1 MPDPAGP
8 PPSSDAAPDAGAIA
22 ELQRCCADIA
32 RLNAMPATWTGM
44 DPTAI
49 VEAMLDVLLDML
61 GLDFVGL
68 RFTEMVHIFIRV
80 DAGYRPGGDPDFVGG
95 AIDDWLA
102 TDPAPGAAALALAGE
117 DVAVL
122 PVALGEIASLGWLVA
137 GSRRADFPRETERLR
152 LDVAAA
158 QLSLACREVRD
169 LADREPADTREV
181 PPTGDALAE
190 SELRLNL
197 IINTIPAMAWSSKAD
212 GMLDFCNQN
221 LLDFVGFPAEDI
233 HGLGF
238 YRIFHPDD
246 TPVLLAAWQ
255 DIMASKRG
263 REVEGR
269 IIRADGVYRWFTLRQ
284 TPLLDADGNVVKWY
298 GILLDIEDRKRAE
311 TALRETEAALLASER
326 NLNLIINSLPVLAW
340 SARPDGSADFINQR
354 WLDYA
359 GLPAEQI
366 LGWGFLDLYHP
377 DDVPGMMETWL
388 RDLAGAKQTFL
399 KGRIRGADGDYRW
412 FYFSGRKFTD
422 ANGVVRWFGVNVDI
436 EDLQRAEDALKASE
450 AALKESERR
459 LQHIINTIP
468 GLVWSADA
476 DGAVDFLSQQYLD
489 YIGMDPQY
497 ALGPGWTMAIHP
509 DDRGL
514 LIDAWSMALA
524 TGRGNECEA
533 RLRDGAGGYRWFL
546 FRASPYHSADGGRP
560 HWFGV
565 NIDIDD
571 RKRAEEQLRRSQA
584 ELAHVT
590 RMTTMGELAVSIAHE
605 INQPLMAIVTNAGTC
620 LRWLE
625 DGRVDIAQARQATER
640 IVRDGHRAGDIIGSI
655 RALARKLPPTMVEM
669 DLEQAIRE
677 IAEMLRGELHRRG
690 VQLATDFASPAIM
703 VIGDRTQLQQVVLNL
718 IMNAAEAMA
727 GRAEGER
734 QIAVRAA
741 AVAGG
746 GVEVSVADS
755 GTGLSPGLGDRI
767 FEAFFSTKSG
777 GVGMGLSICRSIVDA
792 HGGRIWAAANEP
804 AGSVFRFSLP
814 AAGEGD
820 GHAGL
825 R

>member
-1 MPDPAGP
+1 MPDVPGPA
-8 PPSSDAAPDAGAIA
+8 SFDATAIA
-22 ELQRCCADIA
+22 DLQRCCADIA
-32 RLNAMPATWTGM
+32 RLNAMPATWAGM

-49 VEAMLDVLLDML
+49 VEAMLDELLDML
-61 GLDFVGL
+61 DLDFVGL
-68 RFTEMVHIFIRV
+68 RFTEMVHIFMRV
-80 DAGYRPGGDPDFVGG
+80 DAGYRPGGDPDVVGV

-102 TDPAPGAAALALAGE
+102 TDPTRGVATLHLGGE

-137 GSRRADFPRETERLR
+137 GSRRADFPSGMERLR

-169 LADREPADTREV
+169 LADREPADTREER
-181 PPTGDALAE
+181 PTGDALAE

-197 IINTIPAMAWSSKAD
+197 IINTIPAMAWSAKAD
-212 GMLDFCNQN
+212 GMLDFCNQK

-233 HGLGF
+233 YGLGF

-255 DIMASKRG
+255 EIMASGRG

-284 TPLLDADGNVVKWY
+284 NPLLDANGNVVKWY
-298 GILLDIEDRKRAE
+298 GILLDIEDRKRTE
-311 TALRETEAALLASER
+311 NALRETEAALLASER

-377 DDVPGMMETWL
+377 DDVAGMMETWR

-399 KGRIRGADGDYRW
+399 KGRIRGANGDYRW

-476 DGAVDFLSQQYLD
+476 DGAVNFLSQQYLD
-489 YIGMDPQY
+489 YIGMEPDH
-497 ALGPGWTMAIHP
+497 ALGPGWTTAIHP
-509 DDRGL
+509 DDRSTL
-514 LIDAWSMALA
+514 FDAWNAALA

-533 RLRDGAGGYRWFL
+533 RLRDGRGGYRWFL
-546 FRASPYHSADGGRP
+546 FRAGPYYSADGGRP

-571 RKRAEEQLRRSQA
+571 RKRAEEDLRRSQA
-584 ELAHVT
+584 DLAHAT

-625 DGRVDIAQARQATER
+625 DGRIDIAQARQATER

-655 RALARKLPPTMVEM
+655 RALARKVPPTMVEM
-669 DLEQAIRE
+669 DLERAIRE
-677 IAEMLRGELHRRG
+677 IAELLRGELHRRG
-690 VQLATDFASPAIM
+690 VQLATDFTTPAIM

-727 GRAEGER
+727 ERAASER
-734 QIAVRAA
+734 QIVVRTT
-741 AVAGG
+741 VTEEGD
-746 GVEVSVADS
+746 VEVSVADG
-755 GTGLSPGLGDRI
+755 GTGLSPALGDRI
-767 FEAFFSTKSG
+767 FEAFFTTKSG
-777 GVGMGLSICRSIVDA
+777 GVGMGLSICRSIVEA
-792 HGGRIWAAANEP
+792 HGGRIWAAANQP

-814 AAGEGD
+814 AAARGD
-820 GHAGL
+820 AHARL
-825 R
+825 F

>member
-1 MPDPAGP
+1 MPDTAE
-8 PPSSDAAPDAGAIA
+8 PPSSRAVAD
-22 ELQRCCADIA
+22 LQRCCADIA
-32 RLNAMPATWTGM
+32 RLNALPAAWIGL

-49 VEAMLDVLLDML
+49 VETLLDVLLDML
-61 GLDFVGL
+61 DLDFVGL
-68 RFTEMVHIFIRV
+68 RFTEMVHIFMRV
-80 DAGYRPGGDPDFVGG
+80 DAGYRPVRDPDLVGG
-95 AIDDWLA
+95 VIDDWLA
-102 TDPAPGAAALALAGE
+102 SAPAPGIATLTLGGE

-122 PVALGEIASLGWLVA
+122 PVPLGEIASLGWLVA
-137 GSRRADFPRETERLR
+137 GTRRTGFPCQTERLR

-169 LADREPADTREV
+169 LADREPADMRDQ

-246 TPVLLAAWQ
+246 MPVLLAAWQ
-255 DIMASKRG
+255 EIMASKRG

-284 TPLLDADGNVVKWY
+284 NPLLDADGNVVKWY
-298 GILLDIEDRKRAE
+298 GILLDIEDRKRTE
-311 TALRETEAALLASER
+311 TALRETEAALLASES

-377 DDVPGMMETWL
+377 DDVPGMMETWR
-388 RDLAGAKQTFL
+388 RDLAAAKQTFL
-399 KGRIRGADGDYRW
+399 KGRIRGADGQYRW

-450 AALKESERR
+450 AALKASERR

-468 GLVWSADA
+468 GLVWTARE
-476 DGAVDFLSQQYLD
+476 DGSVDFLSQQYLD
-489 YIGMDPQY
+489 YTGLDVRE
-497 ALGPGWTMAIHP
+497 ALDEGWTAAVHP
-509 DDRGL
+509 DDRAL
-514 LIDAWSMALA
+514 LFESWNAALA
-524 TGRGNECEA
+524 SGRGSECEA
-533 RLRDGAGGYRWFL
+533 RLRDDGGDYRWFL
-546 FRASPYHSADGGRP
+546 FRAGPYHSEEGGQP

-571 RKRAEEQLRRSQA
+571 RKRAEEELRRSQA
-584 ELAHVT
+584 DLAHVT

-625 DGRVDIAQARQATER
+625 DGRVDLAQARQATER

-655 RALARKLPPTMVEM
+655 RALARKVPPTMAEM
-669 DLEQAIRE
+669 NLEQAIRE
-677 IAEMLRGELHRRG
+677 VAELLRGELHRRG
-690 VQLATDFASPAIM
+690 VQLAADFSPPAIT

-718 IMNAAEAMA
+718 IMNGAEAMVDCPQGA
-727 GRAEGER
+727 RLLE
-734 QIAVRAA
+734 VRACA
-741 AVAGG
+741 APAGG
-746 GVEVSVADS
+746 VQVSVADT
-755 GTGLSPGLGDRI
+755 GTGLSPALGDRI

-777 GVGMGLSICRSIVDA
+777 GVGMGLSICRSIVEA
-792 HGGRIWAAANEP
+792 HGGGIWASANRP
-804 AGSVFRFSLP
+804 VGSIFSFTLP

-820 GHAGL
+820 ADAGL
-825 R
+825 